1 MDVESRIAPSVFLRE
16 SEHSET
22 SASLPGLT
30 TAYKASG
37 TVDRDVSRLVVI
49 TGKEGFA
56 PGGTAYH
63 VLQYVHLGLGEF
75 GFTAEGQVFRFL
87 FADLQPKLLTVHGR
101 SLLRIFDYISLRR
114 MPWIRQID
122 RDFRAMGGDADTEP
136 VITRIELT
144 DWLREAG

>member
-1 MDVESRIAPSVFLRE
+1 MDVESRYAPTIFHRDAEAEKAAL
-16 SEHSET
+16 
-22 SASLPGLT
+22 LPGLN

-37 TVDRDVSRLVVI
+37 TVESEVSRLVLVM
-49 TGKEGFA
+49 GKEGFA

-63 VLQYVHLGLGEF
+63 VLQYVHLGHGEH
-75 GFTAEGQVFRFL
+75 GFTAEGQVFRYL

-101 SLLRIFDYISLRR
+101 NLLRICDYIGLRR

-122 RDFRAMGGDADTEP
+122 RDFREIGGAADTEP

-144 DWLREAG
+144 NWLRAAD